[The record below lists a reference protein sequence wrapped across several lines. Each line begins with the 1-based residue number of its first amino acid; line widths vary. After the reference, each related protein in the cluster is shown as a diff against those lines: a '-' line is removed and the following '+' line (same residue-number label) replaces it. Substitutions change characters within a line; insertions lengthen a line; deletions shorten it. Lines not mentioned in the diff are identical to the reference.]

1 MIICHCMRVND
12 RLIRTIAREGARS
25 SEQVA
30 EECGAGACCGGC
42 RPAIDEI
49 LREERAAPDV
59 EIRFVG
65 LSVSSA

>member
-12 RLIRTIAREGARS
+12 RLIRSIAREGARNC
-25 SEQVA
+25 EQVA
-30 EECGAGACCGGC
+30 EACGAGACCGGC

-49 LREERAAPDV
+49 LREERPSP